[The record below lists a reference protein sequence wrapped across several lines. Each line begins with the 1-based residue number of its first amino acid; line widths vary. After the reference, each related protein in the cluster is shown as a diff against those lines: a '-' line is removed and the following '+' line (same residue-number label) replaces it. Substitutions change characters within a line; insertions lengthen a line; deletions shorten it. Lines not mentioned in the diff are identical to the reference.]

1 MHDDHDDD
9 IKGIWTRRAFL
20 KSGGIAVF
28 SLGVGGNP
36 LFINRAVMNSQNH
49 LFRDKK
55 ILVTIFQRG
64 AMDGLMAVPKLND
77 RYLID
82 ARPRLYMDPGLNNDS
97 VMDLDN
103 GFGFHPSLITLM
115 DYWKEG
121 SLAVVHGMGSPN
133 KTRSHF
139 DAQDFMESGTPGD
152 KGTSSGWL
160 NRAVGLMGHESPTP
174 FQSVA
179 LTPSLPRSLYGD
191 ESALAISD
199 LDNFGLPSYINLG
212 NIVGNTFESLY
223 EDTTKEILKDTA
235 NATFEAVDLLEKIRE
250 TDYVAKSKVPY
261 PNSKL
266 GNSLKQIAQ
275 LIKADV
281 GLEVAFAETG
291 GWDTHVQQGT
301 SQGSFANNLKDLS
314 DSIAAFWKDLG
325 SYQDRVNLMTMTEF
339 GRTVK
344 ENGTGGT
351 DHGRGSC
358 LFVLGKDVDGGKVH
372 GNVPDLVKDNLED
385 GRDLPV
391 TTDFRAIFSE
401 VTESTF
407 GIKNDKEL
415 FPGWEGKK
423 IKLFKN

>member
-20 KSGGIAVF
+20 KSGGIALF
-28 SLGVGGNP
+28 SLGIGGNP
-36 LFINRAVMNSQNH
+36 LFINRAAINSKNDLLNQN
-49 LFRDKK
+49 KT
-55 ILVTIFQRG
+55 LVTIFQRG

-77 RYLID
+77 KYLMN
-82 ARPRLYMDPGLNNDS
+82 ARPRLYMNPSSKTDS
-97 VMDLDN
+97 VLDLDN
-103 GFGFHPSLITLM
+103 GFGFHPSLMPLM

-179 LTPSLPRSLYGD
+179 LTPSLPKSFYGE

-199 LDNFGLPSYINLG
+199 LDNFGLPSYINIG

-235 NATFEAVDLLEKIRE
+235 DATFEAVDLLEKIRQK
-250 TDYVAKSKVPY
+250 DYVATSKVSY

-266 GNSLKQIAQ
+266 GNSLRQIAQ

-281 GLEVAFAETG
+281 GLEAAFAEQG

-301 SQGSFANNLKDLS
+301 AQGSFADNLKDLS
-314 DSIAAFWKDLG
+314 DSISAFWEDLG
-325 SYQDRVNLMTMTEF
+325 PYQDSVNLMTMTEF

-358 LFVLGKDVDGGKVH
+358 LFVLGQDVDGQKVH
-372 GNVPDLVKDNLED
+372 GHVPDLAQENLED

-401 VTESTF
+401 VSGSTF
-407 GIKNDKEL
+407 GIRNDEEL
-415 FPGWEGKK
+415 FPGWEGER
-423 IKLFKN
+423 IKLFKS

>member
-20 KSGGIAVF
+20 KSGGIALF

-36 LFINRAVMNSQNH
+36 LFVNRAVLNSQND
-49 LFRDKK
+49 LLRDNK

-64 AMDGLMAVPKLND
+64 AMDGLMAVPKIND
-77 RYLID
+77 KHLVD
-82 ARPRLYMDPGLNNDS
+82 ARPRLYMNPGSNEEA
-97 VMDLDN
+97 VIDLDN
-103 GFGFHPSLITLM
+103 GFGFHPSLKPLM
-115 DYWKEG
+115 NHWGEG
-121 SLAVVHGMGSPN
+121 NLAVVHGMGSPN

-160 NRAVGLMGHESPTP
+160 NRAVGLLGHESTTP

-179 LTPSLPRSLYGD
+179 LTPSLPRALYGE

-199 LDNFGLPSYINLG
+199 LDNFGLPNYINVG

-235 NATFEAVDLLEKIRE
+235 SSTFEAVDLLEKIRE
-250 TDYVAKSKVPY
+250 TDYVAKSKVSY
-261 PNSKL
+261 PSSKL

-281 GLEVAFAETG
+281 GLEVAFAEMG

-301 SQGSFANNLKDLS
+301 SQGSFANNLRDLAE
-314 DSIAAFWKDLG
+314 SIAAFWEDIG
-325 SYQDRVNLMTMTEF
+325 AYQDKVNLMTMTEF
-339 GRTVK
+339 GRTVR

-358 LFVLGKDVDGGKVH
+358 LFVLGKDVDGQKIH
-372 GNVPDLVKDNLED
+372 GNVPALAKENLED

-391 TTDFRAIFSE
+391 TTDFRSIFSE
-401 VTESTF
+401 VAESTF

-415 FPGWEGKK
+415 FPGWDGEK
-423 IKLFKN
+423 IKLFKG